1 MSDGTFGSEKKNSVY
16 IHVHMSIKDNISH
29 KIVQKVFNKLM
40 DWFKNN
46 NRQPY
51 LTISYFF
58 HTDPKS

>member
-1 MSDGTFGSEKKNSVY
+1 MELSVLKKNNKCLYTSN
-16 IHVHMSIKDNISH
+16 KDNISH